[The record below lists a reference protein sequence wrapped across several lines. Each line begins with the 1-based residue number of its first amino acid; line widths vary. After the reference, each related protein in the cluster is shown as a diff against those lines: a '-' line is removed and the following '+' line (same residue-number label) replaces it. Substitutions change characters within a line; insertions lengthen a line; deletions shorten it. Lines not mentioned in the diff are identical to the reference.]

1 MSWVILCESSD
12 LAEQCLAVAGSLELA
27 VDVQSAPDLRAAA
40 LRSLSAGQ
48 KTAVVF
54 VREPSIAELVE
65 LSHAARAPATAQTV
79 VIALPAWSEQ
89 QRILLEVAGELG
101 LCAVVELRPL
111 CAALALLDSGGRDA
125 GAMDVAKLGP
135 AEHARLRGVVAP
147 PKRAGAE
154 LIAID
159 AQRLARVAGVGA
171 QPIIVGETPAVRD
184 ALAALRRMEW
194 MQTEVESSVEV
205 DERAVLEVIFGPRR
219 ALSDPASKTA
229 LAPYGIPLPI
239 EELCSSASRAAAEAS
254 RIGYPV
260 RISLAS
266 PDLRVWDHPDLRVDM
281 VDNAARVRD
290 TFRQLFA
297 LAQARLAADPA
308 FTGQI
313 ERRLLGVLVTAT
325 SESLALLRVY
335 ATPLPLDRVAMRVG
349 FADPHGRA
357 AQDETITVLPAE
369 AAVIERALRR
379 LAGAALLFEA
389 RDADGLSGVDQVVD
403 VLQRIAAFVND
414 RRQQV
419 ESVELRPLA
428 MLADGSVEVREACVV
443 VSDWF
448 EKNS

>member
-1 MSWVILCESSD
+1 M
-12 LAEQCLAVAGSLELA
+12 
-27 VDVQSAPDLRAAA
+27 
-40 LRSLSAGQ
+40 
-48 KTAVVF
+48 
-54 VREPSIAELVE
+54 
-65 LSHAARAPATAQTV
+65 
-79 VIALPAWSEQ
+79 
-89 QRILLEVAGELG
+89 QRI
-101 LCAVVELRPL
+101 
-111 CAALALLDSGGRDA
+111 
-125 GAMDVAKLGP
+125 
-135 AEHARLRGVVAP
+135 ARVDGTGAP
-147 PKRAGAE
+147 PVT
-154 LIAID
+154 L
-159 AQRLARVAGVGA
+159 
-171 QPIIVGETPAVRD
+171 GEAPAVRD
-184 ALAALRRMEW
+184 ALAALRRLEQL
-194 MQTEVESSVEV
+194 QTEVESSVEV

-219 ALSDPASKTA
+219 ALSDPASKSA
-229 LAPYGIPLPI
+229 LAPYGIPLPV
-239 EELCSSASRAAAEAS
+239 EELCGSASRAAAEAS

-297 LAQARLAADPA
+297 TAQARLAADLALQP
-308 FTGQI
+308 QL

-325 SESLALLRVY
+325 SEALALLRVH
-335 ATPLPLDRVAMRVG
+335 ATPLPHGRVAMRVG

-357 AQDETITVLPAE
+357 ARDETISVLPAE
-369 AAVIERALRR
+369 APVVERALRR

-389 RDADGLSGVDQVVD
+389 RAAEGASGVDQIVD

-428 MLADGSVEVREACVV
+428 LLADGSVEVREACVV

>member
-12 LAEQCLAVAGSLELA
+12 LAEQCLAVAESIGLA
-27 VDVQSAPDLRAAA
+27 VDVRSEPELHIAA
-40 LRSLSAGQ
+40 LRSLGAGR

-54 VREPSIAELVE
+54 VREPRIAELVE
-65 LSHAARAPATAQTV
+65 LSHAARAREQTV
-79 VIALPAWSEQ
+79 GLALPAWSEQ

-111 CAALALLDSGGRDA
+111 CAALALLDSGGRNA
-125 GAMDVAKLGP
+125 AATDVAKLGP
-135 AEHARLRGVVAP
+135 ADRARLLGVVAAG
-147 PKRAGAE
+147 KRFGAE
-154 LIAID
+154 FIAVD
-159 AQRLARVAGVGA
+159 GQRLARVADASTRPV
-171 QPIIVGETPAVRD
+171 ILGEAPAVRD
-184 ALAALRRMEW
+184 ALAALLRIEW
-194 MQTEVESSVEV
+194 QQTEVESTVEV

-219 ALSDPASKTA
+219 ALSDPASKSA
-229 LAPYGIPLPI
+229 LAPYGIPLPV

-290 TFRQLFA
+290 TFRQLFT
-297 LAQARLAADPA
+297 LAQVRLAADPA

-325 SESLALLRVY
+325 SEPLALLRVY

-369 AAVIERALRR
+369 APVVERALRR
-379 LAGAALLFEA
+379 LAGAALLFET
-389 RDADGLSGVDQVVD
+389 RDADGTPGVDQVVD

-414 RRQQV
+414 RRQQI
-419 ESVELRPLA
+419 EAVELRPLA
-428 MLADGSVEVREACVV
+428 MLPDGSVEVREACVA
-443 VSDWF
+443 VSNWF
-448 EKNS
+448 EQNS